1 MFEMSTPRA
10 LVGCASVQM
19 PKCEAFPLGRGEGGR
34 ERFCYFGPLD
44 LSTLVIV
51 QYSTTFFW

>member
-10 LVGCASVQM
+10 LVECASVQM
-19 PKCEAFPLGRGEGGR
+19 PKSEAFTPGRGEGGR

-44 LSTLVIV
+44 LSTSVT
-51 QYSTTFFW
+51 SSFG